1 MPIIIGSRDARRRR
15 RPGELKRWYP
25 QAPSKVSR
33 TRTPPRAAAELLL
46 VLSVPFR
53 NQAENLTNLREHLT
67 PANCCSTPRCR
78 LPPPSPGKPTR
89 TIAVWQGSAAQQAQE
104 MVPDGVPVVSA
115 LHAISAAS
123 LTDLGHA
130 LGEDVLVCGDK
141 KADKARVIE
150 LIQRIDGLRR
160 VRLRQARDRP
170 DHRIADR
177 PAHRHQRALQDTR
190 RHPHHRPSPTP
201 PPTSAPIS
209 AAEATASRRRP

>member
-1 MPIIIGSRDARRRR
+1 
-15 RPGELKRWYP
+15 
-25 QAPSKVSR
+25 
-33 TRTPPRAAAELLL
+33 

-67 PANCCSTPRCR
+67 PGQLLLDATVP
-78 LPPPSPGKPTR
+78 LAAAVAVAVAGKPTR

-115 LHAISAAS
+115 LHTISAAS

-160 VRLRQARDRP
+160 VDCGKLETARITESLTVLLIGINARYKT
-170 DHRIADR
+170 HAVIRITG
-177 PAHRHQRALQDTR
+177 L
-190 RHPHHRPSPTP
+190 PTP

-209 AAEATASRRRP
+209 AAEATA